1 MLTLYDDVFSPY
13 ARKVRIALYE
23 KGVAFERVRALHGDC
38 NRTDFLHVNPRAEVP
53 ALVDG
58 DIHLYDSTVICEY
71 LEDRYPAPPIYPRE
85 PAARAQC
92 RLLEDLAD
100 TQLDA
105 ALFAVAI
112 VEMGRGEAHPPIHEA
127 TGRDLLR
134 LYDELERRARE
145 PFFCGHFSV
154 ADMALAP
161 HLMAAMFLGFPL
173 EPSRHPKLTAWMDRV
188 QARPSVAR
196 DNADVMETLQ
206 RLQAAGQP
214 GFDPYRVQWRSD
226 RLEWVMK
233 NGLAEWFMEEMR
245 AGRVFFPLSLG

>member
-1 MLTLYDDVFSPY
+1 
-13 ARKVRIALYE
+13 
-23 KGVAFERVRALHGDC
+23 
-38 NRTDFLHVNPRAEVP
+38 
-53 ALVDG
+53 
-58 DIHLYDSTVICEY
+58 
-71 LEDRYPAPPIYPRE
+71 
-85 PAARAQC
+85 
-92 RLLEDLAD
+92 
-100 TQLDA
+100 
-105 ALFAVAI
+105 
-112 VEMGRGEAHPPIHEA
+112 
-127 TGRDLLR
+127 
-134 LYDELERRARE
+134 
-145 PFFCGHFSV
+145 
-154 ADMALAP
+154 MALAP

-173 EPSRHPKLTAWMDRV
+173 DPSRHPKLTAWMDRV